1 MTLKDVTSTCVAIR
15 NARTH
20 AEVISTV
27 RAYLSSLN
35 AAASAL
41 LPPTLLALG
50 VDHAQEIAQAA
61 LELANREAATAADA
75 PEASI
80 LKEAATVLSTAA
92 MRLAVLSFG
101 PENAS
106 A

>member
-1 MTLKDVTSTCVAIR
+1 MKDVTATCVAIR
-15 NARTH
+15 NAQTH

-35 AAASAL
+35 VADSAVM
-41 LPPTLLALG
+41 PPTLLALG
-50 VDHAQEIAQAA
+50 VDYAQEIAQAA

-92 MRLAVLSFG
+92 MRLAVLSVG
-101 PENAS
+101 TENAP